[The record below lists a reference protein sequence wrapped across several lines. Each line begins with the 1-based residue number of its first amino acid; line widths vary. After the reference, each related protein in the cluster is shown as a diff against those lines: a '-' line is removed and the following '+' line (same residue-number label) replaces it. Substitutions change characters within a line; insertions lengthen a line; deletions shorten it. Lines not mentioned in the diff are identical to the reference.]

1 VIVNKLNGKCYVG
14 SSKSLQ
20 SRLRNY
26 FNLAHLAAQKNRP
39 LSHAIIKYG
48 LVNFAFIIVEEVD
61 MTENNLEDRET
72 YWIKHIRPDYIG
84 TKEAARNVGASHT
97 EETKARIS
105 KTKSQGSIY
114 IYDTFKQ
121 LLAIAPSMIS
131 LAILLGNKSISIS
144 LVRAIKEGSLY
155 RSLCYLSRIPFKE
168 GEKPLIE
175 VPSPEYTAFIDR
187 LKAKKHIRKSVFVT
201 KDGKFLCEYEGI
213 MAASKD
219 LKIGH
224 DMIKKN
230 IVNKTTYRGY
240 RFSYHREQ
248 D

>member
-1 VIVNKLNGKCYVG
+1 M
-14 SSKSLQ
+14 KSLDF
-20 SRLRNY
+20 SDFRKIVDIVKVGG
-26 FNLAHLAAQKNRP
+26 HLTP
-39 LSHAIIKYG
+39 EG
-48 LVNFAFIIVEEVD
+48 LEEVL
-61 MTENNLEDRET
+61 T
-72 YWIKHIRPDYIG
+72 IKAEMRKAKTSDPNG